1 MFFSNIQ
8 AFEQRMYQQGVEVA
22 FFTVQ
27 YHNCAIE
34 VAYSKAQKK
43 FLLAFVDHNLGFTC
57 SLKGSYANGYINHYE
72 AVEQLAACRNHGN
85 FDPIHFYEFLNAQLP
100 QVAFGELTTREYV
113 GVVGKAVSNFE
124 DRIYFNHWRRAPI
137 SDKQEAKALELMGHE
152 VVKFCKENRL
162 TPVFYPY
169 PTERTLQAF
178 RDFGKDFEA
187 HGLNRQ

>member
-1 MFFSNIQ
+1 MS
-8 AFEQRMYQQGVEVA
+8 QQDVKVA

-43 FLLAFVDHNLGFTC
+43 FLLAFVDHNVGFTC
-57 SLKGSYANGYINHYE
+57 SLKGTYANAYINHRE
-72 AVEQLAACRNHGN
+72 AVEQLAECRNHGK

-100 QVAFGELTTREYV
+100 HVVFGELATIEYV
-113 GVVGKAVSNFE
+113 RVVARAVSNFE

-137 SDKQEAKALELMGHE
+137 SDKQEKKALELMGYE
-152 VVKFCKENRL
+152 VVKFCKDNGL

-169 PTERTLQAF
+169 PTERTLEAF
-178 RDFGKDFEA
+178 GDFGADYDA
-187 HGLNRQ
+187 YGLGQQ